1 MKILIL
7 GGTRFVGRH
16 ILELAAV
23 RGHTLTL
30 FHRGKTQPAGL
41 PDAEHILGD
50 REGDLSALQGR
61 AWDAVIDTSG
71 YVPSAVRA
79 AAQMLRAAA
88 PYYLFISTISAYADS
103 ATPGADESYP
113 LGSMPAEQAA
123 AVTSASQ
130 VTGENYGPLKV
141 LCEAE
146 VQTAFADRTCVVR
159 PGLIVGPY
167 DASDR
172 FTYWV
177 RRVAQG
183 GDVLVPQALDAR
195 WQVIDARDLAA
206 WALDLTEQRITG
218 VFNAT
223 GPEPEH
229 PLTMAAVLDAAAA
242 QRPAVARRLISVSD
256 AFLKAEGLDG
266 WQHLPLVLPAD
277 SNEHAGFYYVDCRR
291 AIAAGL
297 TFRPIADTVRDTL
310 MWDAM
315 REGPL
320 AIGMSPQR
328 EAEALAKWR
337 VQPG

>member
-16 ILELAAV
+16 MLELAAA
-23 RGHTLTL
+23 RGHMLTL
-30 FHRGKTQPAGL
+30 FHRGKTQPARL

-50 REGDLSALQGR
+50 REGDLSALRGR

-79 AAQMLRAAA
+79 AAEVLHDAA

-113 LGSMPAEQAA
+113 LARMPAEQAA
-123 AVTSASQ
+123 AVSSASQ
-130 VTGENYGPLKV
+130 ITGENYGPLKV
-141 LCEAE
+141 LCEAA
-146 VQTAFADRTCVVR
+146 VQEAFPGRACIVR
-159 PGLIVGPY
+159 PGLIVGPH

-177 RRVAQG
+177 RRAAQG
-183 GDVLVPQALDAR
+183 GNILAPEALHAR

-206 WALDLTEQRITG
+206 WVLDLTEKRITG

-223 GPEPEH
+223 GPAPEH

-242 QRPAVARRLISVSD
+242 LRPDVPRWLVSVSD
-256 AFLKAEGLDG
+256 AFLKSEELDS
-266 WQHLPLVLPAD
+266 WQHLPLVLPAG
-277 SNEHAGFYYVDCRR
+277 SSEHAGFYHVDCRR

-310 MWDAM
+310 LWDAA

-320 AIGMSPQR
+320 AIGLSPQR
-328 EAEALAKWR
+328 EAEALEKWR
-337 VQPG
+337 VQLG

>member
-16 ILELAAV
+16 VLELAAA
-23 RGHTLTL
+23 RGHALTL
-30 FHRGKTQPAGL
+30 FHRGKTHPAGL
-41 PDAEHILGD
+41 PEAEHLMGD
-50 REGDLSALQGR
+50 REGDLSALR
-61 AWDAVIDTSG
+61 DRTWDAVIDTSG

-79 AAQMLRAAA
+79 SAHMLRAAA

-103 ATPGADESYP
+103 ATPDADESYP

-123 AVTSASQ
+123 AIGSASQ

-146 VQTAFADRTCVVR
+146 VQAAFAGRACVVR

-183 GDVLVPQALDAR
+183 GDILVPEAHHAR

-206 WALDLTEQRITG
+206 WVLDLTEQRIAG

-223 GPEPEH
+223 GPAPER
-229 PLTMAAVLDAAAA
+229 PLTMGAVLDAAAA
-242 QRPAVARRLISVSD
+242 LRPAVARRLVSVSD
-256 AFLKAEGLDG
+256 AFLKAEGLDS

-277 SNEHAGFYYVDCRR
+277 STEHAGFYHVDCRR
-291 AIAAGL
+291 AITAGL

-310 MWDAM
+310 LWDAA

-320 AIGMSPQR
+320 AIGLSPER